1 MNIDFWTASCSC
13 FIAAAVFAA
22 LSAVCRYLSKNNNEY
37 SSFTEGHVVRIETE
51 PADSGENRTEFHDR
65 QYAVI
70 EFFSNGRL
78 VKVKG
83 PVFTYPYP
91 YHVGQKL
98 HLCYDPEHPDHYQ
111 IITDRR
117 WQLLA
122 AGAYGISIL
131 LVTAGCSFFLMYAA
145 RIDL

>member
-1 MNIDFWTASCSC
+1 MKINFWTASCSC
-13 FIAAAVFAA
+13 FILAA
-22 LSAVCRYLSKNNNEY
+22 LFAVLSGICRYLNKNKKEY
-37 SSFTEGHVVRIETE
+37 SSFTEGRVVHIETE

-70 EFFSNGRL
+70 EFFSRGRL

-91 YHVGQKL
+91 YHIGQKL
-98 HLCYDPEHPDHYQ
+98 HICYDPEQPEHYQ

-117 WQLLA
+117 WQHLA
-122 AGAYGISIL
+122 SVAYGISL
-131 LVTAGCSFFLMYAA
+131 FLMAGGCIFFLMYAA
-145 RIDL
+145 RITL